1 MMLDGDRPTVEV
13 VVPVYN
19 EEQDLERCVRRLHA
33 YLCSSFPFDYQVT
46 IADNA
51 STDGTWPLA
60 QRLAGELEHVRAVH
74 LDQKGRGRALRTVW
88 GASPAAV
95 LAYMDVDLS
104 TGLEALLPLVA
115 PLVSGHSDL
124 AIGSR
129 LSRGARVVRGPKREL
144 ISRCYNLLLHATLGS
159 RFSDAQCGFKA
170 IRADAARRLLP
181 RVRDDGWFFDTELLV
196 LAERSGLRIHEVP
209 VDWVDDPDS
218 RVDLLATAV
227 ADLRGIARLGRDLV
241 RFALVGVAS
250 TLAYLV
256 LYLALR
262 APLGAQGAN
271 GAALLATAVANTA
284 ANRRW
289 TFSVR
294 GAVGA
299 LRHQLPN
306 PIERVWQRGRSST
319 MASERW
325 RRLLRGR
332 EADPVWVR
340 PALLALLAATALLY
354 LWGLGASGYANSF
367 YSAAVQAGTKSWKAM
382 FFGSSDAS
390 NFITVDKPP
399 LALWPSVLAARVFGV
414 NAWTLLVPQAL
425 AGVATVGVLYATVRR
440 WFSPAAALLAGAVL
454 ALTPVATLMFR
465 FNNPDALLTL
475 LLALGAYATVR
486 ALERG
491 RTGWLV
497 AAGTFVGFG
506 FLTKMLQALL
516 VVPAFGL
523 VYLLAAP
530 TSLRR
535 RLGQLL
541 AAGVALVV
549 SAGWWVAIVQLIPAA
564 DRPYIGGSQNNSVL
578 NLIFGYNGFGRI
590 TGNETG
596 SVGGGNGWGVTG
608 WTRMFESDIGGQVAW
623 LLPAALLLLGVGLW
637 ITRRAH
643 RTDRTRAAFLLWG
656 GWLLVTGLVFSFMKG
671 IFHPYYTVALAP
683 AIGALVG
690 MGAATLWRYR
700 QQIWARLVLAGA
712 VALTGVWS
720 FALLQRS
727 PDFYPWIGPLVL
739 IAGLGVAALL
749 VALPALRRA
758 EVAAVVA
765 AGLLVALLG
774 PAAYAIDTAA
784 TPHSGAIPSAGPTV
798 AVGFG
803 PRGGGRGGAFGG
815 GGGTPFGGFG
825 GQGGLGGQGSQ
836 GGLGG
841 QGGFGGQGGL
851 GGGGAG
857 GVGGLLNAGTPSA
870 ELVALLQR
878 NSQDYTWVAAAVRSN
893 SAAGIQLA
901 TGDPVMSIGGFNG
914 TDPAPTLQQFQQ
926 YVSEGKIHY
935 FIADGGLG
943 RGGFGGGGFG
953 GGGGSSTASEI
964 SSWVE
969 QNFTATTVGGT
980 TVYDLTSASSA
991 QTA

>member
-1 MMLDGDRPTVEV
+1 MATTVHRPVGRPT
-13 VVPVYN
+13 
-19 EEQDLERCVRRLHA
+19 A
-33 YLCSSFPFDYQVT
+33 
-46 IADNA
+46 
-51 STDGTWPLA
+51 
-60 QRLAGELEHVRAVH
+60 
-74 LDQKGRGRALRTVW
+74 
-88 GASPAAV
+88 
-95 LAYMDVDLS
+95 
-104 TGLEALLPLVA
+104 
-115 PLVSGHSDL
+115 
-124 AIGSR
+124 
-129 LSRGARVVRGPKREL
+129 
-144 ISRCYNLLLHATLGS
+144 LGS
-159 RFSDAQCGFKA
+159 
-170 IRADAARRLLP
+170 P
-181 RVRDDGWFFDTELLV
+181 
-196 LAERSGLRIHEVP
+196 LRWH
-209 VDWVDDPDS
+209 
-218 RVDLLATAV
+218 
-227 ADLRGIARLGRDLV
+227 
-241 RFALVGVAS
+241 
-250 TLAYLV
+250 
-256 LYLALR
+256 
-262 APLGAQGAN
+262 
-271 GAALLATAVANTA
+271 
-284 ANRRW
+284 
-289 TFSVR
+289 
-294 GAVGA
+294 
-299 LRHQLPN
+299 
-306 PIERVWQRGRSST
+306 
-319 MASERW
+319 
-325 RRLLRGR
+325 RLLRGR
-332 EADPVWVR
+332 TADPAWVR
-340 PALLALLAATALLY
+340 PSLLGLLAAAAVLY
-354 LWGLGASGYANSF
+354 LWALGRSGYAND
-367 YSAAVQAGTKSWKAM
+367 YYAAAVQAGSTSWKAF
-382 FFGSSDAS
+382 FFGSFDSS

-399 LALWPSVLAARVFGV
+399 AALWVMDLSARLFGV
-414 NAWTLLVPQAL
+414 NSWSLLVPQAL
-425 AGVATVGVLYATVRR
+425 EGVATVGVLYAAVRR
-440 WFSPAAALLAGAVL
+440 YAGPAAGLLAGAVL
-454 ALTPVATLMFR
+454 TATPVAALMFR
-465 FNNPDALLTL
+465 YDNPDALLVL
-475 LLALGAYATVR
+475 LLTVGAYATLR
-486 ALERG
+486 AVESG
-491 RTGWLV
+491 RTKWLV
-497 AAGTFVGFG
+497 LAGTAVGFG
-506 FLTKMLQALL
+506 FLAKMLQAFL

-523 VYLLAAP
+523 AYLIAGP
-530 TSLRR
+530 TPVRR
-535 RLGQLL
+535 RVGQLL
-541 AAGVALVV
+541 VALAALIA

-564 DRPYIGGSQNNSVL
+564 DRPYIGGSTTNSVL
-578 NLIFGYNGFGRI
+578 QLMFGYNGFGRL

-596 SVGGGNGWGVTG
+596 SVIPGGAGGFGGVGGSMWGPTG
-608 WTRMFESDIGGQVAW
+608 LTRLLGADMGGEISW
-623 LLPAALLLLGVGLW
+623 LLPAALAAFGIGLW
-637 ITRRAH
+637 ITWRAR
-643 RTDRTRAAFLLWG
+643 RTDLVRASLVVWG
-656 GWLLVTGLVFSFMKG
+656 GWLLITAVVFSFARG
-671 IFHPYYTVALAP
+671 IIHPYYTVALAP